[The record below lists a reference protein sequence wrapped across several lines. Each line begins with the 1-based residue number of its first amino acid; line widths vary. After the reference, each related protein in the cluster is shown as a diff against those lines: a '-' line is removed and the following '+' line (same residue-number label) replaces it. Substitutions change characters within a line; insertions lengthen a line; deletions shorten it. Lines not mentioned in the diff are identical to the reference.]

1 MVNGTLV
8 KAFFM
13 PILSI
18 FTIQLESS
26 AFCQWQN
33 FYWIQILDFWK
44 LKCLFIDFDLNPNI
58 LLVNLKILMRIYLL
72 KLRPHSAYRGYD
84 SKLEWHLQLE
94 VHGYTWACSTWQ
106 TWRKSQCRFAGRRIQ
121 EWKLPSQLKLPHPS
135 PAGARGLSRW
145 VCRITGSWKRKSSD
159 TYIWLIF
166 RVIVVIFGMICEIC
180 VGIFK
185 NAGME
190 TNLGRGPAPRTRKML
205 FCQGFE
211 QFFSESLTNSTVYRW
226 IHACWSLLGA
236 RTHPIP
242 IPVVSNPCSSK
253 FSTLAMGPGLI
264 A

>member
-1 MVNGTLV
+1 
-8 KAFFM
+8 M

-18 FTIQLESS
+18 FTIQSS

-72 KLRPHSAYRGYD
+72 KLRPHSAYRGSGYD
-84 SKLEWHLQLE
+84 SKWHPSA
-94 VHGYTWACSTWQ
+94 TWSTWLPLNKYLRPGPAQ
-106 TWRKSQCRFAGRRIQ
+106 FG
-121 EWKLPSQLKLPHPS
+121 KLEGNVSADLLADAFKNESFRVSWSYHIRVPPGP
-135 PAGARGLSRW
+135 GAWVRVR
-145 VCRITGSWKRKSSD
+145 VCRITGSWKRKPSD

-166 RVIVVIFGMICEIC
+166 RVLVVIFGMICEIC

-205 FCQGFE
+205 FCQGNFHH
-211 QFFSESLTNSTVYRW
+211 RW
-226 IHACWSLLGA
+226 PRW
-236 RTHPIP
+236 P
-242 IPVVSNPCSSK
+242 
-253 FSTLAMGPGLI
+253 
-264 A
+264 